1 MTHVHHHTPS
11 LTAVDPRGL
20 SVRRVQYHRLSA
32 QQSPRARIHETVF
45 GATGFVLGQWDP
57 RLGAL
62 RRHGA
67 TVAANQRQ
75 ISSLSGLA
83 LRTDSVDS
91 GWHITLFGVAQQMRK
106 TWNGRGHQ
114 QCFDYD
120 AQSRLVAVHEQR
132 SDEPHARCLERF
144 TYGPADSAD
153 RARNRCGRL
162 VRHDDPAGSVINEHY
177 DLTGEA
183 NSQSRRFCQAPE
195 ALDWPEPQAW
205 RDRQLE
211 ARHYLTAWH
220 RNALGELLGLRDARG
235 NRQRLEYNVAGEQVR
250 VGLLT
255 AGGKSKLLVD
265 ELVYNAA
272 GQVTS
277 ERAGNGVVTRATYA
291 DDDGSLRRL
300 QASRGG
306 HRVASCRI

>member
-1 MTHVHHHTPS
+1 MGKVVDITDKLSFDGNPTLVVKGKKLEVNADAPTVLKVMNFMQKENVNDMEVVSAMYQLIFPEKSRTEIDKLKPS
-11 LTAVDPRGL
+11 ISDWMIIIQEAM
-20 SVRRVQYHRLSA
+20 
-32 QQSPRARIHETVF
+32 
-45 GATGFVLGQWDP
+45 
-57 RLGAL
+57 AL
-62 RRHGA
+62 
-67 TVAANQRQ
+67 V
-75 ISSLSGLA
+75 
-83 LRTDSVDS
+83 
-91 GWHITLFGVAQQMRK
+91 
-106 TWNGRGHQ
+106 
-114 QCFDYD
+114 
-120 AQSRLVAVHEQR
+120 
-132 SDEPHARCLERF
+132 
-144 TYGPADSAD
+144 
-153 RARNRCGRL
+153 
-162 VRHDDPAGSVINEHY
+162 
-177 DLTGEA
+177 TGEA

-220 RNALGELLGLRDARG
+220 RNALGELLGLSDARG

-306 HRVASCRI
+306 ARVASCRI

>member
-1 MTHVHHHTPS
+1 
-11 LTAVDPRGL
+11 
-20 SVRRVQYHRLSA
+20 
-32 QQSPRARIHETVF
+32 
-45 GATGFVLGQWDP
+45 
-57 RLGAL
+57 
-62 RRHGA
+62 
-67 TVAANQRQ
+67 
-75 ISSLSGLA
+75 
-83 LRTDSVDS
+83 
-91 GWHITLFGVAQQMRK
+91 MRK

-120 AQSRLVAVHEQR
+120 AQSRLMAVHEQR

-144 TYGPADSAD
+144 TYGAADSAD
-153 RARNRCGRL
+153 RARNRYGRL
-162 VRHDDPAGSVINEHY
+162 IRHDDPAGSVINEHY

-195 ALDWPEPQAW
+195 ALDWPEPQAR

-235 NRQRLEYNVAGEQVR
+235 NRQRTEYNVAGEQVR
-250 VGLLT
+250 VDLLT

-277 ERAGNGVVTRATYA
+277 ERANAGVVTRATY
-291 DDDGSLRRL
+291 
-300 QASRGG
+300 Q
-306 HRVASCRI
+306 CRFFVFLYRYSHPQD